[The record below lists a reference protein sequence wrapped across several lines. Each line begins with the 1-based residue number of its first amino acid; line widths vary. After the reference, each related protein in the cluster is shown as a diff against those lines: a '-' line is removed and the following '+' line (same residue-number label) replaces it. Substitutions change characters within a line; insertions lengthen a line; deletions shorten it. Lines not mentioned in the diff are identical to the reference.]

1 MGPIFIMQYNLQYNL
16 NKKKSKNMCHKSLT
30 PKMQRSKKNHG
41 QNLLRIDNQP
51 FGLQPGK
58 G

>member
-1 MGPIFIMQYNLQYNL
+1 MGPILIMQYNLQYNL
-16 NKKKSKNMCHKSLT
+16 NKKIENMCHKSLT
-30 PKMQRSKKNHG
+30 PKSQHSKKNHG
-41 QNLLRIDNQP
+41 ENLLRIDTQP

>member
-1 MGPIFIMQYNLQYNL
+1 
-16 NKKKSKNMCHKSLT
+16 MCHKSLT
-30 PKMQRSKKNHG
+30 PKTQHSKKNHG